1 MKGLGRLGL
10 IGLSAALLPVLPALA
25 QDKAQDRKAT
35 ATVAPVYKPP
45 IRGAPGGRVGGGTR
59 GTGRELFALSV
70 LAPDHSGLTLS
81 EQPSLYWYI
90 SAPTSL
96 PVEVTVMDPNTTQPL
111 LELRV
116 STPVAAGIHRLRLAD
131 HGIRL
136 APGVAYRWYVA
147 VVPDPSRR
155 SRDILAGGAIQ
166 RMTASS
172 EVVARLGQARPEDVP
187 SVYAEAGLWY
197 DALTALSELI
207 DGAPDDQAL
216 RRQRASLLAQIGVPL
231 ADNR

>member
-1 MKGLGRLGL
+1 
-10 IGLSAALLPVLPALA
+10 
-25 QDKAQDRKAT
+25 
-35 ATVAPVYKPP
+35 
-45 IRGAPGGRVGGGTR
+45 
-59 GTGRELFALSV
+59 
-70 LAPDHSGLTLS
+70 
-81 EQPSLYWYI
+81 
-90 SAPTSL
+90 
-96 PVEVTVMDPNTTQPL
+96 MDPNTTQPL

-172 EVVARLGQARPEDVP
+172 EVVARLSQARPEDVP